1 MDTKKKKLI
10 CVFAAIIGLAVLILE
25 LFVFQ
30 APDGVLGFIICISGI
45 YLMIG
50 GVIGYCKYSGNSFE
64 TLADFLDIL
73 FWLP

>member
-1 MDTKKKKLI
+1 MSVNKKKLI
-10 CVFAAIIGLAVLILE
+10 CILTAIIGLAVFILE

-30 APDGVLGFIICISGI
+30 KPDGFLGLIICLASV

-50 GVIGYCKYSGNSFE
+50 SVIGYCKYSGNFGG
-64 TLADFLDIL
+64 TLGNLLEIL

>member
-1 MDTKKKKLI
+1 MSVNKKKLI
-10 CVFAAIIGLAVLILE
+10 CILTAIIGLAVFILE

-30 APDGVLGFIICISGI
+30 KPDGFWGLIICLASV

-50 GVIGYCKYSGNSFE
+50 GVIGYCKYSGNFGG
-64 TLADFLDIL
+64 TLGNLLEIL